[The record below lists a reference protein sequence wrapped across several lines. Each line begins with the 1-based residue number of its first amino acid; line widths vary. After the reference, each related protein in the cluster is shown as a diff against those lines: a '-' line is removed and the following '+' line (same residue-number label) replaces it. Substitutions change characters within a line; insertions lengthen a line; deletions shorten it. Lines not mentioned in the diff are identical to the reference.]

1 MAMRATAIAA
11 HLVSL
16 SYSRATSDAPRP
28 IRGDA
33 IISPSPAYMASC
45 QSASR
50 PITRA
55 ASPAHMLAR
64 IAFAVHL
71 LRILLIGSPLPAAV

>member
-1 MAMRATAIAA
+1 MAMRTTATAA
-11 HLVSL
+11 HLMSL
-16 SYSRATSDAPRP
+16 SYRRATRDAPSP
-28 IRGDA
+28 MSGDA

-50 PITRA
+50 PTTSA
-55 ASPAHMLAR
+55 ASPMHMLMR
-64 IAFAVHL
+64 IALAVHL

>member
-1 MAMRATAIAA
+1 MAMRTTAIAA
-11 HLVSL
+11 HLMSL
-16 SYSRATSDAPRP
+16 SYRRATRDAPSP
-28 IRGDA
+28 MSGDA
-33 IISPSPAYMASC
+33 IISPSPAYIASC

-64 IAFAVHL
+64 IALAVHL
-71 LRILLIGSPLPAAV
+71 LRILLIGCPQPEAV